1 MKSTR
6 LAPALTISPQLAP
19 EDFAVLAAEGV
30 CLVINNRPVGVA
42 PGQLSAA
49 EAARHAAAAGIAYR
63 HIPITLPA
71 LSHDDILAFRAAVRE
86 AGGAVHAHCRSGAR
100 SASLWLLGEILDG
113 AMTRDEARAF
123 AAERGMSLQDALAW
137 LDRHEA
143 AAGRR

>member
-1 MKSTR
+1 MKSIR

-30 CLVINNRPVGVA
+30 CLVINNRPDGEA

-63 HIPITLPA
+63 HIPITLSA

-113 AMTRDEARAF
+113 AMTREEAREI
-123 AAERGMSLQDALAW
+123 AAGCGLSLQDALAW